1 MGDGYAPAH
10 IAIDND
16 DVECLKICLRWG
28 ADSEV
33 RNFKSETPQQLAY
46 LFNNKDPNCE
56 MVSGSIMS
64 FSKWVVVMLVAW
76 LPRRASAW
84 VLTANK
90 RL

>member
-64 FSKWVVVMLVAW
+64 FSKWAA
-76 LPRRASAW
+76 RRCCYVGCLAATSSKC
-84 VLTANK
+84 LGTYSE
-90 RL
+90 